1 MSDGTDMRNDS
12 YVVRLVKDSVL
23 KEENFECGLEAQN
36 QALVKT
42 RHSPQFAKENES
54 KVGTSYAHLVDAGRA
69 GILFG
74 IEISPSED
82 KTQVL

>member
-1 MSDGTDMRNDS
+1 M
-12 YVVRLVKDSVL
+12 
-23 KEENFECGLEAQN
+23 
-36 QALVKT
+36 KT
-42 RHSPQFAKENES
+42 RHSPQFAKEKES